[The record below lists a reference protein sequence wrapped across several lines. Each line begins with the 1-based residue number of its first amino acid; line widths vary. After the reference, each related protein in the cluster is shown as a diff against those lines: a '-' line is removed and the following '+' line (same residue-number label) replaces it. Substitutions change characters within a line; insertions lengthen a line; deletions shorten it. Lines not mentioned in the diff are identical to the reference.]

1 MKVRLVIANGIVLF
15 WMNSETMHSET
26 MTRDHQSTEGL
37 SVDLDALVVW
47 VQSMPRSALPAPEDQ
62 RTAEARC

>member
-15 WMNSETMHSET
+15 WMNSET

-37 SVDLDALVVW
+37 SVDLDALVAW
-47 VQSMPRSALPAPEDQ
+47 VQSMPRSALSSPGHQ